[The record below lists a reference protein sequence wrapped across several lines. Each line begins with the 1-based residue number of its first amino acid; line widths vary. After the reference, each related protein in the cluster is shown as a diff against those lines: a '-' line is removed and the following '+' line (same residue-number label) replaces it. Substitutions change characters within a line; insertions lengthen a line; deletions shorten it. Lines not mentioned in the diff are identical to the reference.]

1 MKRIVICMDGTW
13 QSLNQE
19 ELTNIGI
26 IARSVA
32 HKETLADRSYVYQTV
47 IYTQGVG
54 SATSAVDKRGAV
66 QELGFQF
73 HRLFGGALGEGLED
87 AVLDTYMRLAF
98 NYEAGDEIYIF
109 GFSRGAFAA
118 RRLSGLINTAGIVS
132 RRFTHKARDGFRLY
146 YAKPRSVDPPE
157 KIAEHE
163 DEARQ
168 FRKLYGKGERD
179 QDGRRVQTETVPPIK
194 YLGVFDTVI
203 QRGFNDVAGS
213 MLPGSGAHRLRFK
226 NYRVSPNVEFARHAV
241 AVDENR
247 LGFPVRLWDN
257 IEEDNAALG
266 RRAYEQRWFVGTHGD
281 IGGGD
286 GSELAALALKWVAE
300 GAANAGLRFY
310 AKHGEDTSPLD
321 DTLTKSGLRFDAKI
335 TRPNFLGALAPL
347 NYPLKQ
353 RKVWQRREPPTAQD
367 LSATFDPSVIERASA
382 KELRYRPGALKPFRK
397 ALKELRPPAG
407 K

>member
-13 QSLNQE
+13 QSLNQQ
-19 ELTNIGI
+19 ELTNIGL

-32 HKETLADRSYVYQTV
+32 HKETRPDKSYVYQTV

-54 SATSAVDKRGAV
+54 SATSAVDKRGIV
-66 QELGFQF
+66 QEFGFQF
-73 HRLFGGALGEGLED
+73 NRLFGGALGEGLED

-98 NYEAGDEIYIF
+98 DYEAGDEIYIF

-132 RRFTHKARDGFRLY
+132 RRFTHKAREGFRLY

-157 KIAEHE
+157 KIAAHE
-163 DEARQ
+163 AEARQ

-179 QDGRRVQTETVPPIK
+179 VEGRRVPTETVPPIK
-194 YLGVFDTVI
+194 YLGVFDTVV

-213 MLPGSGAHRLRFK
+213 LLPWGGAHRLRFK
-226 NYRVSPNVEFARHAV
+226 NYRVSSNVEFARHAV

-257 IEEDNAALG
+257 IDEDNARLG
-266 RRAYEQRWFVGTHGD
+266 QRAYQQRWFVGMHGD
-281 IGGGD
+281 VGGGD
-286 GSELAALALKWVAE
+286 GSQLAALALKWVAE
-300 GAANAGLRFY
+300 GAAQAGLRFY
-310 AKHGEDTSPLD
+310 AKHGEDVSPLD
-321 DTLTKSGLRFDAKI
+321 ETLAKSGLRCDAKI
-335 TRPNFLGALAPL
+335 TRPDFLGALAPL
-347 NYPLKQ
+347 NYPWKP
-353 RKVWQRREPPTAQD
+353 RKVWQKREPPTAQD
-367 LSATFDPSVIERASA
+367 LNDYFDASVLERASA

-397 ALKELRPPAG
+397 AMKDWTPAA